1 MKNRYQT
8 GGPIDEME
16 EANNQSMLT
25 PRKVSIGSADEEDDK
40 LNRRTMERSRDLQD
54 RISAGSDIVG
64 RPQDEGYRPNAG
76 TAMERA
82 MLEGARD
89 YDKITESGDQGFGGP
104 GSSRTVKAMPTAMPA
119 APKAAPK
126 MARDTGS
133 DMARMMNRGKSAEM
147 PSGSPGRGKSAEM
160 PADMTKMSANERTK
174 KSIETN
180 LANARSGSGSTD
192 TRSANERIRDSDIG
206 SSISNYFK
214 NFKTPAQRKAQEQKA
229 SKGYA
234 SGGKVSA
241 SSRGD
246 GIAQRGKT
254 RGKMC

>member
-1 MKNRYQT
+1 MKKRYQE

-16 EANNQSMLT
+16 EANNRPQI
-25 PRKVSIGSADEEDDK
+25 VSRRRPMPPMPSPNDESGK
-40 LNRRTMERSRDLQD
+40 LQQA
-54 RISAGSDIVG
+54 ISSGSDFIG

-76 TAMERA
+76 TASERA
-82 MLEGARD
+82 MLEGA
-89 YDKITESGDQGFGGP
+89 YDSGNITENTGP
-104 GSSRTVKAMPTAMPA
+104 RTKPIVKSMPKAMPKPA
-119 APKAAPK
+119 
-126 MARDTGS
+126 ARDTGS

-160 PADMTKMSANERTK
+160 PADVSKMSANDRMK
-174 KSIETN
+174 RSVETN
-180 LANARSGSGSTD
+180 LAGARSGSGSTD
-192 TRSANERIRDSDIG
+192 TRSANERIRESGIG
-206 SSISNYFK
+206 SSISDYFK
-214 NFKTPAQRKAQEQKA
+214 NFKTPAQRKAQEQKEKA

>member
-1 MKNRYQT
+1 MKNRYQE

-16 EANNQSMLT
+16 EANNRPQIVSRRRPLPPMLS
-25 PRKVSIGSADEEDDK
+25 PMPSPNDESG
-40 LNRRTMERSRDLQD
+40 RLQNM
-54 RISAGSDIVG
+54 ISSGSDIVG

-76 TAMERA
+76 TARERA
-82 MLEGARD
+82 MAEGA
-89 YDKITESGDQGFGGP
+89 YDSGKITESGDQGFGGP
-104 GSSRTVKAMPTAMPA
+104 GSSRTVKAMPTAMPS

-147 PSGSPGRGKSAEM
+147 PAGSPGRGKSAEM
-160 PADMTKMSANERTK
+160 PADVTKMSVADRAKRSREM
-174 KSIETN
+174 
-180 LANARSGSGSTD
+180 ARSGSGSTD
-192 TRSANERIRDSDIG
+192 KRSVGERI
-206 SSISNYFK
+206 
-214 NFKTPAQRKAQEQKA
+214 KA
-229 SKGYA
+229 SFGMK
-234 SGGKVSA
+234 SGGMTA